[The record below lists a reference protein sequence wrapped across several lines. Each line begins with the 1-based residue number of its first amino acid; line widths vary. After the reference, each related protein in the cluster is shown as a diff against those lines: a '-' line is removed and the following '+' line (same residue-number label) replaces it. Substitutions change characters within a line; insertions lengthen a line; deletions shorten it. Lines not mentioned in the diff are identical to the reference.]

1 MMVPSSLHLY
11 KSNTASSYALMKFLD
26 FIQRSGYRAHAFII
40 DSWPGPEKY
49 RLPWVHSE
57 LGLLE
62 GKWKLSSSTR
72 RWLQDCG
79 FQVTRK
85 YQFKILFKPY
95 LQCRSGSRRRVP
107 RSTATKGRILT
118 GIVSSLTW
126 SRWCQSALIW
136 ERMEPSKLSTRTL
149 SGSLL
154 LLIKWHTR
162 AMGRPLGK
170 NLSVSWSVSQS
181 VTGTFIFSQGDRGK
195 AKPYYQ
201 SPTYASSMICK
212 FFYSVEK
219 SGFVVKW

>member
-1 MMVPSSLHLY
+1 MLSSLTADQGL
-11 KSNTASSYALMKFLD
+11 KSTGFLGFTLSWGFWRGNGSYHHPRGGGF
-26 FIQRSGYRAHAFII
+26 RTVGS
-40 DSWPGPEKY
+40 
-49 RLPWVHSE
+49 RLPENTNS
-57 LGLLE
+57 
-62 GKWKLSSSTR
+62 
-72 RWLQDCG
+72 
-79 FQVTRK
+79 K
-85 YQFKILFKPY
+85 YFSNHIY
-95 LQCRSGSRRRVP
+95 IQCRSGSRRRVP